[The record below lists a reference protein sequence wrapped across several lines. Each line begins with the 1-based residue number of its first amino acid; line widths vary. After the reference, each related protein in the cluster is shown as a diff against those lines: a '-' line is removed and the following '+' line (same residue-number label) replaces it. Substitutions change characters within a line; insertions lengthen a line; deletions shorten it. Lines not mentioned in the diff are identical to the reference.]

1 MNELEQELV
10 EMICEVCKVEGGVPA
25 DFSPAAPLIGPE
37 SPLGIDSLD
46 AVEIVFNVQNRY
58 RVRIDSEETSRQ
70 VLASLKTLADFVEKN
85 RCGGSTV

>member
-1 MNELEQELV
+1 MNLLEQELV

-25 DFSPAAPLIGPE
+25 DFSPTAPLIGPE
-37 SPLGIDSLD
+37 SMLGIDSLD
-46 AVEIVFNVQNRY
+46 AVEIVFTVQNRY

-85 RCGGSTV
+85 RPETAA